1 MARKQADT
9 GFPMAWSLLT
19 EAATSARLD
28 AHNIR
33 HMVERWCALAD
44 ASDYKEEV
52 YAEAGDLIVNLPK
65 SVTELETTLDALSYA
80 LAALGQKQLRDRLPI
95 DAKFRVDRALV
106 DARLPMAVDESNPI
120 LPPVN
125 ASVRR
130 VARRHALR
138 LVADLNPPLGVPGG
152 PCQVIQ
158 RIRDQVPNTRLQKAL
173 VDDYEEDGKLENAEA
188 AKIYGIEPG
197 DAPNASF
204 IKGVMISAHAQFRMD
219 QRSISVADVKQA
231 LQEFTQAY
239 SKAKSNP
246 KTRFISDRWDQALAY
261 RDKIIYDAK
270 EITIVFAL
278 SKYGGKGVM
287 DLITTYPVGNK
298 ADPRPIPEAACR
310 LR

>member
-1 MARKQADT
+1 MGRKHADT

-33 HMVERWCALAD
+33 HMVERWCAIAE
-44 ASDYKEEV
+44 ASDHKEAV

-65 SVTELETTLDALSYA
+65 SITELETTLDALSYA

-95 DAKFRVDRALV
+95 DTKFKVDRALV
-106 DARLPMAVDESNPI
+106 DARLPMTVDESNPI
-120 LPPVN
+120 LPSKTS
-125 ASVRR
+125 ARR
-130 VARRHALR
+130 VARRFARR
-138 LVADLNPPLGVPGG
+138 LLADLNPPLGVPGG

-158 RIRDQVPNTRLQKAL
+158 RIRDQVPNPRLQEAL

-188 AKIYGIEPG
+188 AKVYGIEPG

-204 IKGVMISAHAQFRMD
+204 IKGVLISAHAQFRMD

-246 KTRFISDRWDQALAY
+246 KTKFISDRWDQSLAY
-261 RDKIIYDAK
+261 GDKIVYDAK
-270 EITIVFAL
+270 KITIVFAV
-278 SKYGGKGVM
+278 SKHGGKGVM
-287 DLITTYPVGNK
+287 DLITTYPVGGG
-298 ADPRPIPEAACR
+298 ADPRPIPEASCR